1 MMMERTI
8 TRAALIKHFGADTR
22 ELESLKLLFG
32 VSDNFPE
39 ADCALALLDL
49 RRDRRPVPAPARS
62 GPLALL
68 RKLRGANRRVPQE
81 ARRDG

>member
-8 TRAALIKHFGADTR
+8 KRAALIKHFGADAR

-32 VSDNFPE
+32 VSDDFPE
-39 ADCALALLDL
+39 ANCAIALLDL
-49 RRDRRPVPAPARS
+49 RRHRTPVPAPARS

-68 RKLRGANRRVPQE
+68 RKLRGANRRVPRE
-81 ARRDG
+81 ARSDG